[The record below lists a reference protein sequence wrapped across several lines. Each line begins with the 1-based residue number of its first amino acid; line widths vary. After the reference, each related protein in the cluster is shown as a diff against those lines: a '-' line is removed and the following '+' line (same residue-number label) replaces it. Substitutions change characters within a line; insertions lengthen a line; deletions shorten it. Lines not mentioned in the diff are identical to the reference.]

1 MEKTNNFLDSLK
13 WRYATKKFDAEKKVS
28 GENMNE
34 ILEAGRLSASSFG
47 LQPWK
52 FVVVENKETRQK
64 LREAGWNQAQIA
76 DASHLV
82 VLCARRNM
90 EKEYIEKFVRK
101 TAEIREIPPE
111 SLKGYEEMMI
121 GSIKGKSQQDLEN
134 WNKKQVY
141 IALGTMLSA
150 CALKRIDACPMEG
163 FDNVAF
169 DKILGLGDY
178 TSAAIMAVGYRA
190 EDDEYAQYKKSRF
203 DIKDVVQRI

>member
-28 GENMNE
+28 EENMNE

-64 LREAGWNQAQIA
+64 LKEAGWNQAQIT

-82 VLCARRNM
+82 ILCARRNM
-90 EKEYIEKFVRK
+90 EKEYISKFVRK
-101 TAEIREIPPE
+101 TAEIRNIPYE
-111 SLKGYEEMMI
+111 SLKDYEDMMI
-121 GSIKGKSQQDLEN
+121 GSVKGKTQQDLEN

-150 CALKRIDACPMEG
+150 CALKKIDACPMEG
-163 FDNVAF
+163 FDSTAF
-169 DKILGLGDY
+169 DRILELKDY

-190 EDDEYAQYKKSRF
+190 EDDAYAQYKKSRF
-203 DIKDVVQRI
+203 DMKDVVQRV